1 MNTTRNDHKF
11 LFGRQHALVGMVHF
25 RALPGTPS
33 SNMRPAEI
41 VAKAVAEA
49 RQLESAG
56 FDALIVENMH
66 DRPYLADASGADT
79 VAAFAVA
86 TAAVVNAVNIPV
98 GVQILSGAN
107 LAALAVA
114 HAAGASFVRAEGFVF
129 AAVAD
134 EGLLA
139 NACAGELLRER
150 KRLGA
155 ESIKI
160 YADLRK
166 KHSSHA
172 LTADLDMAAWV
183 RAAEFFQADGMIVT
197 GTETAV
203 EPDAA
208 ELAMARATT
217 KLPVLAGSGATPENL
232 GRIFRSAD
240 AIIVGSALKVGGLW
254 SNELDP
260 ARIAAMVQARDNVK

>member
-1 MNTTRNDHKF
+1 
-11 LFGRQHALVGMVHF
+11 MVHL
-25 RALPGTPS
+25 RALPGSPS
-33 SNMRPAEI
+33 NTMQPTEI
-41 VAKAVAEA
+41 VAKAIAEA
-49 RQLESAG
+49 RELQAAG

-66 DRPYLADASGADT
+66 DRPYLSDASGADT
-79 VAAFAVA
+79 VASFAIA
-86 TAAVVNAVNIPV
+86 TAAVVNAVKIPV

-134 EGLLA
+134 EGLIA
-139 NACAGELLRER
+139 RACAGELLRER
-150 KRLGA
+150 ARLGA
-155 ESIKI
+155 QSIKI
-160 YADLRK
+160 FADLRK

-203 EPDAA
+203 EPDAV
-208 ELAMARATT
+208 ELAMARASTRR
-217 KLPVLAGSGATPENL
+217 PVLVGSGAHPENL
-232 GRIFRSAD
+232 ARIFRHAD
-240 AIIVGSALKVGGLW
+240 AVIVGSSLKMNGLW
-254 SNELDP
+254 SNELD
-260 ARIAAMVQARDNVK
+260 AKRVAAIVRARDAIQSPQPQR

>member
-1 MNTTRNDHKF
+1 
-11 LFGRQHALVGMVHF
+11 MVHF

-33 SNMRPAEI
+33 SSMRPADI
-41 VAKAVAEA
+41 VAMAVAEA
-49 RQLESAG
+49 KQLESAG

-66 DRPYLADASGADT
+66 DRPYLSDASSADT
-79 VAAFAVA
+79 VATFAVA
-86 TAAVVNAVNIPV
+86 TAAVVNAVKIPV

-114 HAAGASFVRAEGFVF
+114 HAAGASFIRAEGFVF

-172 LTADLDMAAWV
+172 LTADFDMAAWV

-197 GTETAV
+197 GTETGV
-203 EPDAA
+203 EPDHA

-217 KLPVLAGSGATPENL
+217 KLPVLAGSGATPGNL
-232 GRIFRSAD
+232 AGIFATAD
-240 AIIVGSALKVGGLW
+240 AIIVGSALKVGGIW
-254 SNELDP
+254 SNELDSKRMT
-260 ARIAAMVQARDNVK
+260 AIVQARDNVK